1 MAKTKFKP
9 KEPIP
14 EFKSRK
20 EEAEFFDTHDMAD
33 YWEEFEPVKIK
44 ASFPL
49 SKRLELRIDGE
60 TAQKLEK
67 EANKK
72 GVGPSTLARMWIK
85 EKLQTI

>member
-14 EFKSRK
+14 EFKTRK

-33 YWEEFEPVKIK
+33 YWDEFEPVKIK
-44 ASFPL
+44 VSFSLP
-49 SKRLELRIDGE
+49 KRLELRIDDE

-67 EANKK
+67 EAHKK
-72 GVGPSTLARMWIK
+72 GIGASTLARMWIK
-85 EKLQTI
+85 EKLQTT